1 MGLAPAESETVMSKN
16 NTHLIEISCET
27 SIPGFKTQTP
37 VQLATEGDGSL
48 GHWLAS
54 FRSVLVAAGFDAS
67 IANRLKLDRTSPPE
81 EMETMR
87 SVLEDKNG

>member
-1 MGLAPAESETVMSKN
+1 MSKN

-27 SIPGFKTQTP
+27 SIPGCKAQTP

-54 FRSVLVAAGFDAS
+54 FRSVLIAAGFDAS
-67 IANRLKLDRTSPPE
+67 IANRLKLDRTSPQE

-87 SVLEDKNG
+87 SALENKNG